1 MPAAV
6 TAPAP
11 GALLPSSGGGGGGSG
26 GGGPCERAV
35 CARFGCTNPSRCT
48 APEVCSCAGG
58 WQGFD
63 CGVRSSGGA
72 TLWSLLLG
80 TDPAHLAA
88 ATRGADGDGGGVGG
102 GGDGGGVGGD
112 GGGGGSPAE
121 APAAAARF
129 AFLEPVLKPTV
140 AAAQLRA
147 PLHRGWGAAGAAG
160 VAGAEWRD
168 DAPRW
173 RDAARARGWAAWRG
187 LPPQRWWLEVSEC
200 TLAPTLTPSLT
211 FTLTLI
217 LTLTL
222 TLSLTLSRWP
232 SGRRSTSPSRAR
244 PRS

>member
-1 MPAAV
+1 MRSSDRAR
-6 TAPAP
+6 
-11 GALLPSSGGGGGGSG
+11 ALNYQSRGSEREAEGSDSSSGRAHIVRVPSLRDDQGGTS
-26 GGGPCERAV
+26 
-35 CARFGCTNPSRCT
+35 
-48 APEVCSCAGG
+48 
-58 WQGFD
+58 
-63 CGVRSSGGA
+63 
-72 TLWSLLLG
+72 
-80 TDPAHLAA
+80 
-88 ATRGADGDGGGVGG
+88 
-102 GGDGGGVGGD
+102 
-112 GGGGGSPAE
+112 
-121 APAAAARF
+121 AAARCSPSAAALDAEASWAAVSTRGTGF
-129 AFLEPVLKPTV
+129 VSFSV
-140 AAAQLRA
+140 AAVVE
-147 PLHRGWGAAGAAG
+147 GWAGAAGAAGAAG
-160 VAGAEWRD
+160 VAGAGWRD